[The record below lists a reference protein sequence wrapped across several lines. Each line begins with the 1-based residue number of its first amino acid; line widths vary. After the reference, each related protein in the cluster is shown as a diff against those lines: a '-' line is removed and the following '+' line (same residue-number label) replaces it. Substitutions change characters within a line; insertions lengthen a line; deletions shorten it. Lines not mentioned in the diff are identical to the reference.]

1 MSCMGLMGK
10 IDRIT
15 IWKAMQP
22 FHSTWQASKKAN
34 VRQTSGDTIGKNMEQ
49 CVSLSSYRNTL
60 HPEKA
65 THLGKRRVPR
75 SGDRRTSE
83 QVLWGHAFNTERRW
97 RPDKGRGLE
106 QCKKHDD
113 VSAWD
118 ATLNRET
125 RTRQIRMYLHEWLK
139 WRSASCALC
148 SDMDGQEN
156 GLILDFQV
164 RMQCAPRHCS
174 ARVWGLR
181 LT

>member
-15 IWKAMQP
+15 MWKAMQP

-83 QVLWGHAFNTERRW
+83 QVLWGHAFNTEPFACRAES
-97 RPDKGRGLE
+97 LA
-106 QCKKHDD
+106 CKILSGHDHAMCYD
-113 VSAWD
+113 EMSQLMTSKKNKITNIQHLVIKDWGMSALLCNLFRFCVN
-118 ATLNRET
+118 ALN
-125 RTRQIRMYLHEWLK
+125 
-139 WRSASCALC
+139 C
-148 SDMDGQEN
+148 
-156 GLILDFQV
+156 V
-164 RMQCAPRHCS
+164 
-174 ARVWGLR
+174 
-181 LT
+181 